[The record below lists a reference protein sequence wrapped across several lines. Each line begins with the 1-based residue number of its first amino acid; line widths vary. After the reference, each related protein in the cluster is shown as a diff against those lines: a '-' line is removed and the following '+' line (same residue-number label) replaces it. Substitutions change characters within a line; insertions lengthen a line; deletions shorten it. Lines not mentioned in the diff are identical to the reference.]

1 MNDKFSFEIEPDK
14 IAMQDNIYRKEELNL
29 IISEQYPRKI
39 DNASSFKYNG
49 DYYMPVDKQTGEVI
63 SYKKGTICTVII
75 AFDFSLW
82 CKVDNQIHIML
93 KVEKKF
99 STPYQKTTKTQ
110 EEINRSKAHKP
121 SANHPWRNY
130 NKN

>member
-1 MNDKFSFEIEPDK
+1 
-14 IAMQDNIYRKEELNL
+14 MQDNIYTKEELNL

-93 KVEKKF
+93 KVEKNFLLPIKKQ
-99 STPYQKTTKTQ
+99 PKLKKKLIDQKHINLVQIIPGEIIIKT
-110 EEINRSKAHKP
+110 S
-121 SANHPWRNY
+121 
-130 NKN
+130 